1 MPLFNSSFANFS
13 HWLHTRRKRWLARH
27 GQKLTLRY
35 WQSLDQRGWLR
46 VLGKALSAVVLVLFV
61 FYLSVYFG
69 LFGWLPTK
77 RQLKAVQNNMPSEVY
92 SADSVL
98 IGRYFIQ
105 DRTNVAY
112 DKIAEPAIHALVATE
127 DARFYEHGGVD
138 YRSVARVFIKSLLLQ
153 EESSGGGSTLSQQLA
168 KNLFPRKDLGFLSMP
183 VNKMREI
190 ILARRFEAIYT
201 KEELLELYLNTVPM
215 GGNVYGIESAARRFF
230 STSADSLKTEE
241 AAVLIGLLKGTTYYH
256 PKLNPERSKQRR
268 NVVLAQMT
276 KYGYLTPAQKDSLQ
290 KLPLKL
296 RYNPYSHHTG
306 LAAYFREQLREELG
320 RWVKEQK
327 KPNGDAYN
335 LYTDGLKIYTSID
348 SKLQRHAEQ
357 ALRQRMKTLQVE
369 FDKHWGQRAPW
380 SGQPD
385 ILKAAKERSLR
396 YKRHKA
402 AGLSDKEIDEQFNT
416 PRKMQVFRW
425 RGEVTRT
432 MSPMDSLRHYL
443 RYLNAGF
450 VAMEPTSGYVRAWV
464 GGINHHYFQYDH
476 VRSRRQVGSTFKP
489 IVYATALEKGIA
501 PCSYF
506 PNDRRVFPEYENWS
520 PRNANDQY
528 GGAYSMLGALTHS
541 VNTVSVNVALQ
552 AGIPDVIRTAHNL
565 GITGEL
571 PSTPSLALGTADAS
585 LLEMVAAYGA
595 LANGGY
601 AVRPRYLLRIVD
613 REGRVLLDQ
622 TNPNGQGRHVLSSQ
636 TTALLRPMLESVI
649 NEGTGRRLR
658 SEYRLSMD
666 IAGKT
671 GTTQAHA
678 DGWFI
683 GFTRDLVAGAWVG
696 GEDRRIRF
704 RNLEQGGG
712 SNTALPIWGSF
723 FQRLSKDREYRRYAY
738 SRFAPLPYHL
748 QGYLNCPPYQPPV
761 PVEQYEEHHESGIE
775 RFFKKSGKK
784 LKDLFKRKDKK
795 EKDWQKDLEKELE
808 KAQERERE
816 REKERGRGRGR
827 WGREE

>member
-1 MPLFNSSFANFS
+1 M
-13 HWLHTRRKRWLARH
+13 
-27 GQKLTLRY
+27 
-35 WQSLDQRGWLR
+35 
-46 VLGKALSAVVLVLFV
+46 GKSLSAVALVLFV

-92 SADSVL
+92 TADSVL

-112 DKIAEPAIHALVATE
+112 DEIPESAIQALVATE
-127 DARFYEHGGVD
+127 DARFYEHGGID
-138 YRSVARVFIKSLLLQ
+138 YRSVARVFFKSLLLQ
-153 EESSGGGSTLSQQLA
+153 NESSGGGSTLSQQLA
-168 KNLFPRKDLGFLSMP
+168 KNLFPRKNVGFLSMP

-201 KEELLELYLNTVPM
+201 KEEILQLYLNTVPM

-230 STSADSLKTEE
+230 STSADSLKIEQ

-256 PKLNPERSKQRR
+256 PKLNPERSLHRR
-268 NVVLAQMT
+268 NVVLAQMA
-276 KYGYLTPAQKDSLQ
+276 KYGYLTPEQKDSLQ

-306 LAAYFREQLREELG
+306 LAAYFREHLRAELG
-320 RWVKEQK
+320 KWASEQK
-327 KPNGDAYN
+327 KANGDPYN
-335 LYTDGLKIYTSID
+335 IYNDGLKIYTSID
-348 SKLQRHAEQ
+348 SKMQRHAEL

-369 FDKHWGQRAPW
+369 FDKHWGSKAPW
-380 SGQPD
+380 SGQPGVLRD
-385 ILKAAKERSLR
+385 AKERSLR

-402 AGLSDKEIDEQFNT
+402 AGLSDEEIDEIFNT

-450 VAMEPTSGYVRAWV
+450 IAMEPTSGYVRAWV
-464 GGINHHYFQYDH
+464 GGISHNYFQYDH

-489 IVYATALEKGIA
+489 IVYATALEKGIS

-506 PNDRRVFPEYENWS
+506 SNDRRVFPEYENWS
-520 PRNANDQY
+520 PRNADDQY

-552 AGIPDVIRTAHNL
+552 AGIPDIIRTAHNL

-585 LLEMVAAYGA
+585 LMEMVAAYGA

-601 AVRPRYLLRIVD
+601 EVKPRYLLRIVD
-613 REGRVLLDQ
+613 REGKVLLDN
-622 TNPNGQGRHVLSSQ
+622 TNPNGQGRHILSNQ

-658 SEYRLSMD
+658 NEYHLAMD

-671 GTTQAHA
+671 GTTQSHA

-704 RNLEQGGG
+704 RDLEKGGG
-712 SNTALPIWGSF
+712 SYTALPIWGSF

-738 SRFAPLPYHL
+738 SRFSPLPPYL

-761 PVEQYEEHHESGIE
+761 LVASYEEPRETGLE
-775 RFFKKSGKK
+775 RFFKRNGKK

-808 KAQERERE
+808 KAQERERD
-816 REKERGRGRGR
+816 REKDRGKGRGR
-827 WGREE
+827 WGRDD